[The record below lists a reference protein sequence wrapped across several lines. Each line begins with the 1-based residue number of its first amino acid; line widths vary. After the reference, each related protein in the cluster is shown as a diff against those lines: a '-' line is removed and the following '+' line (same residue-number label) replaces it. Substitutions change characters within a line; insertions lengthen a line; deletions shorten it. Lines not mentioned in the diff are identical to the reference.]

1 MRTENKPPIPEG
13 IRLPPWIIALASL
26 AFVGVQTLFYFAT
39 RDNPPPLV
47 VRILLVPFA
56 GLAVAFYILVGG
68 YVNRDSKRRG
78 MNSLLW
84 TLLVIFIPNGIGFII
99 YFLTR
104 QPLLLRCPQC
114 SARVKAGFNYCPRCN
129 YQLAPACP
137 KCHRSIS
144 LGDAY
149 CPYCGEALGA
159 AAP

>member
-1 MRTENKPPIPEG
+1 MKTENKAPIPEKIG
-13 IRLPPWIIALASL
+13 LAPWVIALASL

-39 RDNPPPLV
+39 RDNPPPFV
-47 VRILLVPFA
+47 VRILLIPFA
-56 GLAVAFYILVGG
+56 GLAVAFYILVAA

-114 SARVKAGFNYCPRCN
+114 SSRVKAGFNFCPKCN

-144 LGDAY
+144 PGDAY

-159 AAP
+159 TAP